1 MALWKESLK
10 TPTTETPEATDLA
23 RLGIPETKPEAQTPA
38 QPAFRPAPAPTPTPM
53 PGKPKAES
61 LIAPDI
67 TIEGK
72 IEGEGH
78 VRIAGSFKG
87 DVNVRGD
94 LTIELGARVTGS
106 VRAEKVTIAGE
117 LIGNIE
123 SAAHV
128 ELQQSGAL
136 TGDLK
141 AGSLSVAAGS
151 RMRGQAEFGWDDA
164 NGSSTPKTHGHNGTA
179 S

>member
-1 MALWKESLK
+1 MALWKESAK

-23 RLGIPETKPEAQTPA
+23 RPDIQPPGPKVEVPV
-38 QPAFRPAPAPTPTPM
+38 QPAFRPTPTPA
-53 PGKPKAES
+53 KPKAES

-78 VRIAGSFKG
+78 VRIAGNFKG

-94 LTIELGARVTGS
+94 LTIEPGAKVTGG

-123 SAAHV
+123 SAVHV

-164 NGSSTPKTHGHNGTA
+164 GDSHGTHQA
-179 S
+179 SGRDRMTS

>member
-1 MALWKESLK
+1 MALWKESAK
-10 TPTTETPEATDLA
+10 TATTSTPEASELA
-23 RLGIPETKPEAQTPA
+23 HFGTPEHKPETRPEVEKPVQPAVRPTPA
-38 QPAFRPAPAPTPTPM
+38 
-53 PGKPKAES
+53 PGKPLAES

-72 IEGEGH
+72 IEGAGH

-94 LTIELGARVTGS
+94 LTIEPNAKVTGS

-123 SAAHV
+123 SAARV
-128 ELQQSGAL
+128 ELLQTGAL

-151 RMRGQAEFGWDDA
+151 RMRGQVEFGWDDGRDGSNSHKA
-164 NGSSTPKTHGHNGTA
+164 NANNGTTL
-179 S
+179 

>member
-1 MALWKESLK
+1 MALWKESVK
-10 TPTTETPEATDLA
+10 TSATETPEATDLA
-23 RLGIPETKPEAQTPA
+23 RPVIPEAKPEAQTPV
-38 QPAFRPAPAPTPTPM
+38 QPALRPTPMPTPTP
-53 PGKPKAES
+53 GKPKTES

-78 VRIAGSFKG
+78 VRIAGNFKG

-94 LTIELGARVTGS
+94 LTIEPGARVTGS

-117 LIGNIE
+117 LTGNIE

-164 NGSSTPKTHGHNGTA
+164 KDSHSAHKTGGHNGTV

>member
-1 MALWKESLK
+1 MALWKEPVK
-10 TPTTETPEATDLA
+10 TTTETPEATELTQ
-23 RLGIPETKPEAQTPA
+23 RVIPETRPEAEKPVQV
-38 QPAFRPAPAPTPTPM
+38 QPAFRPTPTP
-53 PGKPKAES
+53 GKPVAES

-72 IEGEGH
+72 IEGAGH
-78 VRIAGSFKG
+78 VRIAGNFKG

-94 LTIELGARVTGS
+94 VTIEPSARVTGS

-128 ELQQSGAL
+128 ELLQTGAL

-151 RMRGQAEFGWDDA
+151 RMRGQAEFGWDDVKDGTA
-164 NGSSTPKTHGHNGTA
+164 HKTHGSNGTA

>member
-1 MALWKESLK
+1 MALWKEPVK
-10 TPTTETPEATDLA
+10 TSPNATPETMDLA
-23 RLGIPETKPEAQTPA
+23 RHGFPETKPEAEAPV
-38 QPAFRPAPAPTPTPM
+38 QPAFRPAPTPAST

-72 IEGEGH
+72 IEGAGH

-94 LTIELGARVTGS
+94 LTIEAGARVTGS

-123 SAAHV
+123 SAVHV
-128 ELQQSGAL
+128 DLQQSGAL

-164 NGSSTPKTHGHNGTA
+164 KDGHSTHKTHGQNGTA
-179 S
+179 P

>member
-1 MALWKESLK
+1 MALWKETSK
-10 TPTTETPEATDLA
+10 TSATETPEATDLA
-23 RLGIPETKPEAQTPA
+23 RPGITETKPEAQTPV
-38 QPAFRPAPAPTPTPM
+38 QPAFRPTPTPTLA
-53 PGKPKAES
+53 PGKPKTES

-78 VRIAGSFKG
+78 VRIAGNFKG

-94 LTIELGARVTGS
+94 LTIEPGARVTGS

-164 NGSSTPKTHGHNGTA
+164 KDGNSAHKTHGLGGTA
-179 S
+179 P

>member
-1 MALWKESLK
+1 MALWKEPVK
-10 TPTTETPEATDLA
+10 TSATATPEAAELA
-23 RLGIPETKPEAQTPA
+23 RIGIPETKPEVETPV
-38 QPAFRPAPAPTPTPM
+38 QPAFRPTPAPTPA

-72 IEGEGH
+72 IEGAGH

-94 LTIELGARVTGS
+94 LTIESGARVTGS

-141 AGSLSVAAGS
+141 AGSLSVAVGS
-151 RMRGQAEFGWDDA
+151 RMRGQAEFGWDDGKDGNSA
-164 NGSSTPKTHGHNGTA
+164 HKIHGHNGTA